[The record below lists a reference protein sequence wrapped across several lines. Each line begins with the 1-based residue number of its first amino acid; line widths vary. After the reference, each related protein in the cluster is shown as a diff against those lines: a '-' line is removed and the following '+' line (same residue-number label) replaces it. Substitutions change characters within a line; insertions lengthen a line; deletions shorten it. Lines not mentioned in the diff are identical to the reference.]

1 MSIRPLELDMTAN
14 EKEYLIERNEEL
26 KSDIKDA
33 IKLLEKYERNKMKLK
48 RVEKEIK
55 ILKERKRHIKSVF
68 LTFKYRV

>member
-1 MSIRPLELDMTAN
+1 MCIRPLELEMTAN
-14 EKEYLIERNEEL
+14 EREYLIEQNEEL
-26 KSDIKDA
+26 KNDIKDA
-33 IKLLEKYERNKMKLK
+33 IKLLDKYDRNKEKVK